1 MELSFDL
8 MKQFM
13 RNAPVNIFFKD
24 TECKYLF
31 ASEICSLVY
40 ADEDGGI
47 TGKTDLEIQS
57 IPELGRFYYEDDKKI
72 LATGEDSHYISL
84 KIGVKKD
91 AQYCGG
97 MNLFGSGFGDYPQA
111 IVMKIYGKAE
121 PPEKHKK

>member
-1 MELSFDL
+1 MSKAVRPAEGTPGNGFSFRPHRL
-8 MKQFM
+8 FL
-13 RNAPVNIFFKD
+13 N
-24 TECKYLF
+24 YLF
-31 ASEICSLVY
+31 SIKNLTLEFCALSIHKLQRGKYPLLKSIC
-40 ADEDGGI
+40 
-47 TGKTDLEIQS
+47 
-57 IPELGRFYYEDDKKI
+57 FY
-72 LATGEDSHYISL
+72 L

>member
-57 IPELGRFYYEDDKKI
+57 IPELGRFYYENDKKI
-72 LATGEDSHYISL
+72 PPYLYSYILLHWIKYSPKYNRCHHIFHFL
-84 KIGVKKD
+84 LI
-91 AQYCGG
+91 
-97 MNLFGSGFGDYPQA
+97 N
-111 IVMKIYGKAE
+111 
-121 PPEKHKK
+121 